1 MDKIAVLIPCYNEE
15 HTVREVIRGFR
26 EALPEAVIYVYDNNS
41 TDHTAEYASAEG
53 AVVRYETRQGKGNV
67 IRRMFREINAECYIL
82 VDGDMTYSPAD
93 AVRMVEIIQSR
104 QADMVVGDRMSSDY
118 LTESKRRFHKTGNR
132 LVIRTVNR
140 LFHTDYRDVMTG
152 YRGLSYVF
160 VKSFPALS
168 REFEVETEMSIHA
181 ADNDLPIVNTEIDYK
196 ERTGESRSKLNT
208 VPDGL
213 KVLLMIGKMF
223 RLYRPFGFYTAI
235 AVLLAVVSTLFL
247 IPVIAEYRETGLVER
262 FPTLIVCCFTYLAAL
277 LSMYAGGILHALRSK
292 ERREFEIIVKRLRE
306 TEDRERG

>member
-26 EALPEAVIYVYDNNS
+26 EVLPEAVIYVYDNHS
-41 TDHTAEYASAEG
+41 TDRTAEYASAEG
-53 AVVRYETRQGKGNV
+53 AVVRYEPRQGKGNV

-93 AVRMVEIIQSR
+93 APGMVKIIQSH
-104 QADMVVGDRMSSDY
+104 QTDMVVGDRMSSGY
-118 LTESKRRFHKTGNR
+118 LTESRRRFHKVGNR
-132 LVIRTVNR
+132 LVTQTVNR

-181 ADNDLPIVNTEIDYK
+181 AYNDLPIANIEIDYK
-196 ERTGESRSKLNT
+196 ERSGESRSKLHT

-223 RLYRPFGFYTAI
+223 RLYRPFGFYTSI
-235 AVLLAVVSTLFL
+235 ALVLAVVSTLFL
-247 IPVIAEYRETGLVER
+247 IPVITEYRETGLVER

-277 LSMYAGGILHALRSK
+277 LSMCAGVILQALRSK
-292 ERREFEIIVKRLRE
+292 ERREFEIVVKRLRE